1 MLCIGNRG
9 DKLNLTSLEE
19 WMRQSK
25 APALEHSLNLFN
37 ELKARGLQI
46 ILVSSRREY
55 LRSATINN
63 LVSVGYHG
71 WTSLILRSVH
81 FLSLSNKHTDG
92 EILFSFHIDLWVNF
106 GLFLGTGDLKMN
118 PTECKLSRLMRENN

>member
-1 MLCIGNRG
+1 MLFNEESCIGNRG
-9 DKLNLTSLEE
+9 EKLNLTSLEE

-63 LVSVGYHG
+63 LVNVGYHG

-81 FLSLSNKHTDG
+81 FLSLFLSNKHTG
-92 EILFSFHIDLWVNF
+92 GNFIFRFHIALWVIF
-106 GLFLGTGDLKMN
+106 LFYLFFFFWVQGT
-118 PTECKLSRLMRENN
+118 